1 MSTPKIVKTKNK
13 VVVSIELDMK
23 RQADALETQRKLGKG
38 ALTDAQKTAFTK
50 EALGLALRELMAAI
64 KNAVPV
70 EQIETEKRAQ
80 LLGRPKLVEE

>member
-1 MSTPKIVKTKNK
+1 VSTPKIVKTKNK

-23 RQADALETQRKLGKG
+23 QQADALETQRKLGNG
-38 ALTDAQKTAFTK
+38 ALTDTQKTVFVK
-50 EALGLALRELMAAI
+50 NALGMAMRELMVAI